1 MIFGSFFDEEKP
13 TDENKKEA
21 EKARHNR
28 DVMLCATAALGLI
41 TAVVTAGFAV
51 KKVVDEIV

>member
-1 MIFGSFFDEEKP
+1 MFGSFFDESKTSE
-13 TDENKKEA
+13 DNKKES

-28 DVMLCATAALGLI
+28 DVMLCATAALGLF